1 MKKFSLIVPAILI
14 SACTA
19 SSGVIPVGNNVY
31 MISRSE
37 KGFDTTGS
45 RVKADALKEAN
56 KFCLS
61 NGKELEIVKTSQEDM
76 KPFRSDAQA
85 EIEFKCITKK

>member
-1 MKKFSLIVPAILI
+1 MKMTVIILSALLIT
-14 SACTA
+14 ACA
-19 SSGVIPVGNNVY
+19 SSSGVVPVGSETY

-56 KFCLS
+56 EYCS
-61 NGKELEIVKTSQEDM
+61 SMGKTLEILKSTQKDM
-76 KPFRSDAQA
+76 VPFKSDAQA
-85 EIEFKCITKK
+85 EVEFKCIDK